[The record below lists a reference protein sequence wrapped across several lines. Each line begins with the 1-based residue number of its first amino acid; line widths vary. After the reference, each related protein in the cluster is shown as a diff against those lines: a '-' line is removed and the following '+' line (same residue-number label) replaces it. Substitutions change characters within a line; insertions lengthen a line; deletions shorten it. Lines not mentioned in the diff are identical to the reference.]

1 MAITTEQIHQT
12 ADKLAEQGIKP
23 TQTNV
28 REALGG
34 GSFTTIAEALRT
46 WRKEQETVTQLQ
58 AVVIPQDITDRTQ
71 TLTAQIWEIAQQLA
85 NERLAKEREALAHK
99 EALLIGEND
108 EMQKVVATLESEQSE
123 LLAQLDQINAQI
135 ATFKEALELNQIEL
149 TSADQRADALK
160 QRLDQS
166 QADNAQLT
174 QKVNEQAE
182 IIAKHINTITDLK
195 TEKAT
200 LETTNKNFIERL
212 EQSRAD
218 IKAEQVRA
226 ETNMKDLADLSGKFC
241 NVQGQNKTL
250 SEQLTKAEA
259 LTKEQAEKIEKLT
272 ADLATAKATVGATKP
287 KTATEAKQEKANNE
301 QPN

>member
-46 WRKEQETVTQLQ
+46 WRQEQETVTQLQ

-71 TLTAQIWEIAQQLA
+71 TLTAQIWETAQQLA

-108 EMQKVVATLESEQSE
+108 EMQKVVATLESEQGE
-123 LLAQLDQINAQI
+123 LLAQLDQLNAQL

-149 TSADQRADALK
+149 ASADQRADALK

-174 QKVNEQAE
+174 EKVNEQAE

-200 LETTNKNFIERL
+200 LETVSYTHLTLPTNRE
-212 EQSRAD
+212 
-218 IKAEQVRA
+218 V
-226 ETNMKDLADLSGKFC
+226 
-241 NVQGQNKTL
+241 
-250 SEQLTKAEA
+250 
-259 LTKEQAEKIEKLT
+259 
-272 ADLATAKATVGATKP
+272 
-287 KTATEAKQEKANNE
+287 
-301 QPN
+301 

>member
-1 MAITTEQIHQT
+1 MKWLKNTRQNS
-12 ADKLAEQGIKP
+12 LP
-23 TQTNV
+23 PY
-28 REALGG
+28 
-34 GSFTTIAEALRT
+34 FLRFLC
-46 WRKEQETVTQLQ
+46 WPLQ

-71 TLTAQIWEIAQQLA
+71 TLTAQIWETAQALA

-108 EMQKVVATLESEQSE
+108 EMQKVVATLESEQGE
-123 LLAQLDQINAQI
+123 LLAQLDQLNAQL

-149 TSADQRADALK
+149 SSADQRADALK

-174 QKVNEQAE
+174 EKVNEQAE
-182 IIAKHINTITDLK
+182 IIAKHTNTITDLK

-200 LETTNKNFIERL
+200 LETKNKNFIERL
-212 EQSRAD
+212 EQSQAD
-218 IKAEQVRA
+218 IKAEQARA
-226 ETNMKDLADLSGKFC
+226 EANMKDLADLSGKFC

-272 ADLATAKATVGATKP
+272 ADLATAKATAGATKTNP
-287 KTATEAKQEKANNE
+287 ATKAKQEKANNE
-301 QPN
+301 KPN